1 MPFGHANT
9 KAAAALA
16 KCGHGSDMKMIM
28 QSSRSHG
35 AGMTEV
41 DEMDWTYLDA
51 WHHCALNRVPE
62 PEILTWILQTPGG
75 RVHWTMLG
83 NFWFEHHDDL
93 VLFQLTWA

>member
-35 AGMTEV
+35 VGMTEV
-41 DEMDWTYLDA
+41 DEMDWSQLET
-51 WHHCALNRVPE
+51 WHHCTGKPLPVVLEWLREV
-62 PEILTWILQTPGG
+62 PGG
-75 RVHWTMLG
+75 RCYYTFLG
-83 NFWFEHHDDL
+83 NFWFEELEDQ
-93 VLFQLTWA
+93 VLFKLTWGQ